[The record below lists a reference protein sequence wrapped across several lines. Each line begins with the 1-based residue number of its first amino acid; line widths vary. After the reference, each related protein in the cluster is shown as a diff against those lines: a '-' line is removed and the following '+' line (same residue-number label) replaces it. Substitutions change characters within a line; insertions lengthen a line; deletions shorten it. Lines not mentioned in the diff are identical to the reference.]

1 MQQGIS
7 HEDVKW
13 PADRSPHIKTV
24 SGVLDHTPLIVSSLK
39 GRVMRLILPLRI
51 PASGLLAS
59 GAVLFAVSAVSTIQP
74 AHAAEAQVISPH
86 DTALHSELSAQKRKK
101 TSHRRSWQGYAGY
114 RAYGGDPTR
123 SPYYLRPGVA
133 PSFGYV
139 GPPGYAGEFAWRRSI
154 GQCVEDLGYGRW
166 AACGSR

>member
-1 MQQGIS
+1 M
-7 HEDVKW
+7 K
-13 PADRSPHIKTV
+13 
-24 SGVLDHTPLIVSSLK
+24 
-39 GRVMRLILPLRI
+39 LIL
-51 PASGLLAS
+51 AF
-59 GAVLFAVSAVSTIQP
+59 GAMLFAVSAVSAIQP
-74 AHAAEAQVISPH
+74 GGAAEAQAVSPH
-86 DTALHSELSAQKRKK
+86 EPALHSELSAQKKI
-101 TSHRRSWQGYAGY
+101 SQRRQSQRRQWQRNAGY

-123 SPYYLRPGVA
+123 SPYYVRPGVA

>member
-1 MQQGIS
+1 MKTSLIKMSFLAALLLITAPFLHTAKAAQISNQAAAVTQQQT
-7 HEDVKW
+7 DV
-13 PADRSPHIKTV
+13 
-24 SGVLDHTPLIVSSLK
+24 
-39 GRVMRLILPLRI
+39 
-51 PASGLLAS
+51 
-59 GAVLFAVSAVSTIQP
+59 
-74 AHAAEAQVISPH
+74 
-86 DTALHSELSAQKRKK
+86 SAQKRVVKK
-101 TSHRRSWQGYAGY
+101 KRVYSQQ
-114 RAYGGDPTR
+114 RARPRVQVYQGDPTR

>member
-1 MQQGIS
+1 
-7 HEDVKW
+7 VK
-13 PADRSPHIKTV
+13 DLT
-24 SGVLDHTPLIVSSLK
+24 SGVVLDHTPLVVSSLK
-39 GRVMRLILPLRI
+39 GRVMKLII
-51 PASGLLAS
+51 AFGAALLAT
-59 GAVLFAVSAVSTIQP
+59 SAVSTVKP
-74 AHAAEAQVISPH
+74 AQAQTISPRVE
-86 DTALHSELSAQKRKK
+86 TVLHSELSAQKKK
-101 TSHRRSWQGYAGY
+101 VSQRRWQRNAGY